1 MRILII
7 FAALLLAPAARAQ
20 TLDDLRWMK
29 GCWRTQGGASV
40 ITEVWSAPP
49 MPAMLGYS
57 FTTRDGQIRDWEQ
70 TRIEVVDNAPTF
82 IAMPRG
88 GAPVRFTLTSTEFES
103 DSRLHGDSA
112 TFENPEHDYPQ
123 RVRYARVGDRLV
135 ATIPRIDGAEPIEFH
150 YRRIS
155 CNASLRP

>member
-1 MRILII
+1 MRTLI
-7 FAALLLAPAARAQ
+7 FLAALLLAPAADAE
-20 TLDDLRWMK
+20 TLDDLRWLK

-40 ITEVWSAPP
+40 ITEVWSTPP

-70 TRIEVVDNAPTF
+70 TRIEIIDGTPTF

-88 GAPVRFTLTSTEFES
+88 GAPVRFRLTSTVFES
-103 DSRLHGDSA
+103 DTRLHGDSA

-123 RVRYARVGDRLV
+123 RVTYARVGDRLT
-135 ATIPRIDGAEPIEFH
+135 ATISRTDGSDVGTFR

>member
-1 MRILII
+1 MRILVIL
-7 FAALLLAPAARAQ
+7 AALLLAPAARAQ
-20 TLDDLRWMK
+20 TLDDLRWLK

-70 TRIEVVDNAPTF
+70 TRIEIIDGTPTF

-88 GAPVRFTLTSTEFES
+88 GAPVRFRLTSTEFES
-103 DSRLHGDSA
+103 DTRLHGDSA

-123 RVRYARVGDRLV
+123 RVRYARVGDRLT
-135 ATIPRIDGAEPIEFH
+135 ATISRIDGSDVGTFH
-150 YRRIS
+150 YRRTS
-155 CNASLRP
+155 CGASLRP